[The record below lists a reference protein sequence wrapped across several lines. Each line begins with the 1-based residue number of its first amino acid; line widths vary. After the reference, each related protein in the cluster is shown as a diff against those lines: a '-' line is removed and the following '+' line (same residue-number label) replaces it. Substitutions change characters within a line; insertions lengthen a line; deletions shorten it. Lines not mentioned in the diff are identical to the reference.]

1 MPIRSFRA
9 LAPVALLLLTGCGAA
24 ITTPD
29 AMREYVQGNRAFS
42 KKETFEVPRPYA
54 AVTQDLKR
62 RSEDCLNKTFQIT
75 RESSALI
82 TIGSRSSNDGYT
94 RYIPV
99 SSIGPAKAEFYTK
112 YWDSKARAVNTPAGD
127 KFVFYVADVTPKG
140 RSTTSID
147 LYGWTLDKYKWAE
160 LAVKAWARGEDPGCP
175 TLSGM
180 Y

>member
-1 MPIRSFRA
+1 MPTRSFRA
-9 LAPVALLLLTGCGAA
+9 LAPIALLLLTGCGTQV
-24 ITTPD
+24 TTPD
-29 AMREYVQGNRAFS
+29 AMREYVRGDRAFS

-99 SSIGPAKAEFYTK
+99 STIGPAKAEFYTK
-112 YWDSKARAVNTPAGD
+112 HLGSKARAANPPADD
-127 KFVFYVADVTPKG
+127 K
-140 RSTTSID
+140 
-147 LYGWTLDKYKWAE
+147 
-160 LAVKAWARGEDPGCP
+160 
-175 TLSGM
+175 
-180 Y
+180 